1 MLSLAMCE
9 KKVSKDQ
16 TNLDSNDYMMMMMM
30 MPTVMAVIYAERL
43 HAPHPGPVR

>member
-30 MPTVMAVIYAERL
+30 PTVMAVIYAERL
-43 HAPHPGPVR
+43 YAPHLGPVR

>member
-30 MPTVMAVIYAERL
+30 LTAMAVIYAERL

>member
-9 KKVSKDQ
+9 KKVSKEQ

-30 MPTVMAVIYAERL
+30 LTVMAVIYAERL
-43 HAPHPGPVR
+43 HAPHLGPVR

>member
-30 MPTVMAVIYAERL
+30 PTVMAVIYAERF

>member
-9 KKVSKDQ
+9 KKVSKEQ
-16 TNLDSNDYMMMMMM
+16 TNPDSNDCMMMMMM
-30 MPTVMAVIYAERL
+30 LTVMAVIYTERL